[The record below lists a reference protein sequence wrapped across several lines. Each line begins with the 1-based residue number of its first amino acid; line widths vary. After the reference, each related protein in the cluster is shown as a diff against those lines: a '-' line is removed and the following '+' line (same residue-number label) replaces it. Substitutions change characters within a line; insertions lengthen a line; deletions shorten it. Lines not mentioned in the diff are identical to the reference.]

1 MNLWQGMFHCG
12 AEISG
17 PATISIDMNKV
28 FAAPPRT
35 ERELKSLHRR
45 VVRKITAM
53 SPAERMATI
62 VSAGIVTKNGKRTKK
77 YGG

>member
-1 MNLWQGMFHCG
+1 
-12 AEISG
+12 
-17 PATISIDMNKV
+17 MNKV